1 MSSLHYQLFLF
12 FCFYAAVQA
21 PYREGDIM
29 LGGLFSV
36 HQPGSRFEEVHL
48 RGIGRMQAMI
58 FAIERINND
67 TSLLSN
73 ISLGYDI
80 RDYCGNLSKAAGLV
94 YKLLTVDSCV
104 NLSQNATR
112 KKAIVSLIGP
122 YESSI
127 ALFIGGFL
135 RMLNV
140 SSISG
145 SATSAELSSLTYDH
159 LFRTVPSHT
168 FLAEAMVDLVT
179 HFNWSYVAVVG
190 LDDSYG
196 KNGAWAVVSEST
208 WRKSSFCIA
217 LTEFIRLESLN
228 LSIRNIVKKLK
239 QMENVKVVILWLYE
253 NYQTKFFAEVQRQ
266 NLTGRVWILSEAH
279 LTSTLPLKDILESSI
294 GFQLHE
300 FSDSGFKEYLKDI
313 LVRER
318 DNRSFLEWNDSTSE
332 IWKLLR
338 SKSVFII
345 KLSSALK
352 T

>member
-1 MSSLHYQLFLF
+1 MRWVHQQGKRGKKSIAMSSLHYQLFLF

-67 TSLLSN
+67 TSILSN

-80 RDYCGNLSKAAGLV
+80 RDYCGNLSKAARLV
-94 YKLLTVDSCV
+94 YKLLTVNSCV

-122 YESSI
+122 YESST

-159 LFRTVPSHT
+159 LFRTVPSDT
-168 FLAEAMVDLVT
+168 FLAKAMVDLVT

-196 KNGAWAVVSEST
+196 KNGAWALVSEST

-253 NYQTKFFAEVQRQ
+253 KLPNEVFRR
-266 NLTGRVWILSEAH
+266 GSEAKPNW
-279 LTSTLPLKDILESSI
+279 TCVDFERGSFNFYTATKRYS
-294 GFQLHE
+294 
-300 FSDSGFKEYLKDI
+300 
-313 LVRER
+313 RELFR
-318 DNRSFLEWNDSTSE
+318 
-332 IWKLLR
+332 I
-338 SKSVFII
+338 SV
-345 KLSSALK
+345 A
-352 T
+352 